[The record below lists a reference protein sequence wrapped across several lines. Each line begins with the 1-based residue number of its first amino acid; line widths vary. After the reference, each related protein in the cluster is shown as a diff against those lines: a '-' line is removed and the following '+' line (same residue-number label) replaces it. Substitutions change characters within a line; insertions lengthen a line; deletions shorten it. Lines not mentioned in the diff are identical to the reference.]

1 MQKYS
6 FIVLLSFFC
15 SMLIAQEKEFVNT
28 PTSVAEEF
36 RVKREEV
43 FEFAQK
49 PQITKEGN
57 VFNISFESKGFCDVT
72 IAIENSDG
80 KIIRHLVSGVLGPK
94 APAPLQKNSKSQK
107 IIWDGKDDQEVY
119 VKDADRD
126 ACIIRVS
133 LGLKPQFERTMFWS
147 PKKRIGFNTP
157 VIKTAPE
164 GVYIGESS
172 DLDQVRLFD
181 HQGNYIRTV
190 FPFPADKIDKVK
202 DLKMHPFI
210 QDGKLKPLKRG
221 DVQSNLLTLNSDV
234 YGAPGIMAVG
244 AGKGQVAVTGL
255 NLNRLAEDGSS
266 AGLSVYGPKI
276 AISRVGKE
284 QDMMSP
290 RSLAFSPD
298 GKWLYLAGYSGIY
311 GGGWGGVAWINAVT
325 RMPYDGSEPPTLWA
339 GDLTQ
344 GKTSAEEGKFRMPTS
359 IACDVSGRVYVS
371 DYMNNRIQIFDAEG
385 KHLKSI
391 PTNRPAYVAVHQKTG
406 DVYVFSYLIL
416 ENGWNADKQD
426 ELDATM
432 THFGPFD
439 NPVVKNKCALPLT
452 GYNKTTSW
460 NTGSGFQHK
469 IDFDSWAEKPT
480 IWIIN
485 GQSGSINKSDD
496 GSIRDITIS
505 FDGGCAQLFEEVE
518 NKLVPKQNFADDI
531 RKTVTRIN
539 PPILWRQRLAVNHA
553 TGKLYVLEGDSGV
566 MKSVNQLVELSPDTG
581 AIKLVDLPMGGEDFC
596 FDINGLAYIRTDIM
610 IARYDPSTWREV
622 PFDYGIEK
630 DNHSFGMGAKAGSM
644 ISAILTP
651 GHRSFNF
658 WHMGG
663 IDVNVKGH
671 IVATTCNGFEM
682 DNSPQWHPGEAHFKY
697 ESKPYKPGTYPGR
710 MRWGEIHIWDK
721 YGKLLKEDAVPGMG
735 HLNGIGLDQDDNI
748 YMLTAAT
755 RIIDGKQTDP
765 ALGRDASGTVLKVL
779 ANKNKT
785 YSAGNNIPVPLP
797 EAQKPKRSIDISG
810 YTTGWVEGAEWL
822 YGGIG
827 LNLGTP
833 CICWNSRFSK
843 DFYNRSFA
851 PETRNYSVAVIDSS
865 GNLILRVGK
874 YGNVDDGKP
883 LIPEGGPTK
892 TNSIGGDEV
901 GLFYACYVASHT
913 DKRLFI
919 ADAGNTRI
927 LSVKLGYY
935 VEEKIILKDVPN
947 KK

>member
-1 MQKYS
+1 MKKWIAFFS
-6 FIVLLSFFC
+6 LLIIESVVL
-15 SMLIAQEKEFVNT
+15 AQENQIKSI
-28 PTSVAEEF
+28 PTSVAEEY
-36 RVKREEV
+36 RVKREAN

-49 PQITKEGN
+49 PQITREDN
-57 VFNISFESKGFCDVT
+57 TFHISFETKSYCDVT
-72 IAIENSDG
+72 VAIENADG

-94 APAPLQKNSKSQK
+94 APHPLQKNTKVQK
-107 IIWDGKDDQEVY
+107 IIWDGKDDQEIY
-119 VKDADRD
+119 VKDTERD
-126 ACIIRVS
+126 SCIIRIS

-157 VIKTAPE
+157 VLKAAPE

-181 HQGNYIRTV
+181 RQGNYIRTI
-190 FPFPADKIDKVK
+190 FPFPSDKINKVK
-202 DLKMHPFI
+202 DLKMHTFV
-210 QDGKLKPLKRG
+210 QDGISKPLKRG
-221 DVQSNLLTLNSDV
+221 DVQGNLLTLNSNA
-234 YGAPGIMAVG
+234 YGAPGISAIG
-244 AGKGQVAVTGL
+244 AGNGLVAVTGL
-255 NLNRLAEDGSS
+255 HLNRLAADGSS
-266 AGLSVYGPKI
+266 GGFSVYGPKI
-276 AISRVGKE
+276 TLTRTNNEKQTLA
-284 QDMMSP
+284 P

-311 GGGWGGVAWINAVT
+311 NGGWGGVAWLNAVT

-339 GDLTQ
+339 GDMTQ
-344 GKTSAEEGKFRMPTS
+344 GKSGSEEGKFRVPSS
-359 IACDVSGRVYVS
+359 ISCDPSGRVYVS
-371 DYMNNRIQIFDAEG
+371 DYLNNRIQVFDPEG

-391 PTNRPAYVAVHQKTG
+391 AINRPAHVAIHQKTG
-406 DVYVFSYLIL
+406 DIYVFSYLLL
-416 ENGWNADKQD
+416 ELGWNADKQE

-432 THFGPFD
+432 SHLGPFD
-439 NPVVKNKCALPLT
+439 NPILKNKCPLPLT
-452 GYNKTTSW
+452 GYNKSPSW

-469 IDFDSWAEKPT
+469 IELDSWSEKPT

-485 GQSGSINKSDD
+485 GQSGGVNYSDD
-496 GSIRDITIS
+496 GSVRDITVS
-505 FDGGCAQLFEEVE
+505 FDGGCAQIFEETE
-518 NKLVPKQNFADDI
+518 NKLIPKQNFADDI

-539 PPILWRQRLAVNHA
+539 PPILWRQRLTVNHA
-553 TGKLYVLEGDSGV
+553 TGKLYILEGDSGV

-581 AIKLVDLPMGGEDFC
+581 AIRLVDLPMGAEDFC
-596 FDINGLAYIRTDIM
+596 FDVNGLAYIRTDTM
-610 IARYDPSTWREV
+610 IARYDPSNWREV
-622 PFDYGIEK
+622 PFDYGIEIEK
-630 DNHSFGMGAKAGSM
+630 HSFGMGAKAGSM
-644 ISAILTP
+644 VSAINTP

-663 IDVNVKGH
+663 IDVNVKGN
-671 IVATTCNGFEM
+671 IAVTTCNGFEM
-682 DNSPQWHPGEAHFKY
+682 ENTPQWHPGEAKFDYK
-697 ESKPYKPGTYPGR
+697 SKPYKPGTYPGR

-721 YGKLLKEDAVPGMG
+721 YGKLIKEDATPGMG
-735 HLNGIGLDQDDNI
+735 HLNGIGIDQDDNI
-748 YMLTAAT
+748 YMLTAAI

-785 YSAGNNIPVPLP
+785 YSSGKNIPVPLS
-797 EAQKPKRSIDISG
+797 EAAEPKRSIEIRG
-810 YTTGWVEGAEWL
+810 YTTGWVEGAEWF

-827 LNLGTP
+827 LSLGTP

-843 DFYNRSFA
+843 DLFNRSIA
-851 PETRNYSVAVIDSS
+851 PETMNYSVAIIDSN

-883 LIPEGGPTK
+883 LIAEGGPST
-892 TNSIGGDEV
+892 TNSIGDDEV

-927 LSVKLGYY
+927 LSVKLGYHN
-935 VEEKIILKDVPN
+935 EEKFTVKNITG